1 MKKIIVTADDY
12 GMCEDVDLA
21 IDAGIE
27 NGVITSTNVLL
38 NMGSLAAAATLR
50 ARYPSLSIGV
60 HFNVTTGAPLCK
72 PQEIPTLVDEDGNFF
87 SIVVFKKRYS
97 KGLIA
102 EADLERELE
111 AQCALF
117 EKTCGRADYWNTHE
131 NSALHLKAFSVF
143 ARVAKRHGIE
153 ATRTFQRVYYDKM
166 NIGIK
171 RELREFLVKHF
182 FELWFSR
189 IRKDFRMPSARIVSF
204 YKKRKHEGTY
214 LLDALLKDKH
224 EVIEVVL
231 HPALR
236 ADNPLFGNISD
247 ERVDEYRFAANPQT
261 RENYEARGISFVNF
275 SALK

>member
-27 NGVITSTNVLL
+27 NGVIKSTNVLL

-50 ARYPSLSIGV
+50 TRYPSLSIGV
-60 HFNVTTGAPLCK
+60 HFNVTTGAPLCR
-72 PQEIPTLVDEDGNFF
+72 PEEIPSLVDEKGNFF

-102 EADLERELE
+102 EEDLERELE
-111 AQCALF
+111 AQYALF
-117 EKTCGRADYWNTHE
+117 EKTCGKADYWNTHE
-131 NSALHLKAFSVF
+131 NSALHLKAFAVF
-143 ARVAKRHGIE
+143 ARVAKRHGVE
-153 ATRTFQRVYYDKM
+153 ATRTFQRVYYDKI
-166 NIGIK
+166 NIGFK
-171 RELREFLVKHF
+171 REVRELLVKHF
-182 FELWFSR
+182 FEWWFGR
-189 IRKDFRMPSARIVSF
+189 IRKEFRMPDARIVSF

-214 LLDALLKDKH
+214 LPDALLRDKH
-224 EVIEVVL
+224 EIIEVVL

-247 ERVDEYRFAANPQT
+247 ERVDEYRFASDPKT
-261 RENYEARGISFVNF
+261 RETYEARGISFVSF
-275 SALK
+275 SAL